1 MEWYNI
7 IVLLLGT
14 VGGVGGLISVYHAKS
29 NKDTI
34 DISNFQRLIEEE
46 REERRLLK
54 EEYRGYKETVERKVE
69 KVKADV
75 EKMQRD
81 NQSMITSIYQAY
93 KCKFPQKLHD
103 CPVVKMFVNQGGE
116 QITGLNMFS
125 EIENGV
131 E

>member
-46 REERRLLK
+46 REERRISK
-54 EEYRGYKETVERKVE
+54 EEYKDYKEAVERKVE
-69 KVKADV
+69 KVKVDV
-75 EKMQRD
+75 EKMQKD
-81 NQSMITSIYQAY
+81 NKKMVSAVYQAY
-93 KCKFPQKLHD
+93 RCKLPEKLQD
-103 CPVVKMFVNQGGE
+103 CPVVKMFIHQGGDS
-116 QITGLNMFS
+116 INGINLLN
-125 EIENGV
+125 EPDNLGV
-131 E
+131 

>member
-14 VGGVGGLISVYHAKS
+14 VGGVGGLISLYHAKS

-54 EEYRGYKETVERKVE
+54 EEYKEYKDTVERKVE

-75 EKMQRD
+75 EKMQKD
-81 NQSMITSIYQAY
+81 NKKMITSIFQAY
-93 KCKFPQKLHD
+93 KCKLPEKIQD
-103 CPVVKMFVNQGGE
+103 CPVVKFFLNQGGE
-116 QITGLNMFS
+116 KINGVSMFTD
-125 EIENGV
+125 IENGV

>member
-54 EEYRGYKETVERKVE
+54 EEYRGYKETVERKVG

-131 E
+131 D